1 MRAAWNNLAHL
12 IASEKHSSILSFDLK
27 TKAAALL
34 STMLSTHWWGELLL
48 YDTPLSLS
56 HSLSLFPSSLLLSVS
71 CYKKPLAWAQGL
83 YQEITGKCQ
92 WYSHKN
98 SGYEV
103 SPQDSPVFVIM
114 CWELWE
120 CWRVRG
126 WSAEG
131 YHISTCR
138 YSLLSQACIQSGVQA
153 LLTAHHAN
161 DQVRDLCSSSILP
174 HLTSHTCIE
183 RILKL
188 KV

>member
-92 WYSHKN
+92 WYS
-98 SGYEV
+98 
-103 SPQDSPVFVIM
+103 
-114 CWELWE
+114 
-120 CWRVRG
+120 
-126 WSAEG
+126 
-131 YHISTCR
+131 
-138 YSLLSQACIQSGVQA
+138 LLSIKILGTKYPLKTLLYCDNVLRIVGMLTSSRMKCWGVSHFDLQVFFA
-153 LLTAHHAN
+153 FTGLYSVRCPSTAHSTSCQRPGSWFMLLLHTSPP
-161 DQVRDLCSSSILP
+161 DIS
-174 HLTSHTCIE
+174 HLHWTYS
-183 RILKL
+183 
-188 KV
+188 